1 MGQVER
7 EPALPACEGVR
18 MTTGAGDGALPD
30 VVRSARLLV
39 LVLTMDLP
47 PFDAIL
53 REGARPTW
61 MTTVAPG
68 TAVVEYRGRPVP
80 PRRLAW
86 SGVRERLRLR
96 GAHPVDPLFGDPS
109 RPPIAVMNRLCAYA
123 FAAPDSRPRWLARQG
138 LRGAQ
143 GAIRV
148 GEMLWTA
155 LGRHR
160 LARCDHRDGVLHV
173 DRVQTVGN
181 MIDVQFPV
189 FARLL
194 RETDAEGFVV
204 CTVSTYLDIGRAL
217 AWHESTRGAGIDF
230 ASMPQQF
237 HKGRQFQGGCMYFSR
252 SGLQQ
257 LVGNRAQVWGGMIN
271 DIAMTDWL
279 TRTGRPW
286 HDMPVLSLTGVTGVP
301 VDCPMCADSSLIGVR
316 CTQHGDR
323 GAELARMRALHHDHS
338 GHATSADPAAP

>member
-1 MGQVER
+1 MAARTGDA
-7 EPALPACEGVR
+7 ALPSAVAE
-18 MTTGAGDGALPD
+18 
-30 VVRSARLLV
+30 ARLLV

-47 PFDAIL
+47 PFDRIL

-61 MTTVAPG
+61 MSTTVPG

-80 PRRLAW
+80 TNRLAI

-96 GAHPVDPLFGDPS
+96 GAHPVDPLFGSPTH
-109 RPPIAVMNRLCAYA
+109 PAIALMNRLCA
-123 FAAPDSRPRWLARQG
+123 AAYGEPDSRWRQAGRIG
-138 LRGAQ
+138 LRAAQ
-143 GAIRV
+143 GAVRV
-148 GEMLWTA
+148 AEMLWTA

-160 LARCDHRDGVLHV
+160 LARCVLRDGVLHV

-194 RETDAEGFVV
+194 RESRADGFVV
-204 CTVSTYLDIGRAL
+204 CTVSTYVEIGRAL
-217 AWHESTRGAGIDF
+217 QWHEQAARSGIDF

-252 SGLQQ
+252 PGLQA
-257 LVGNRAQVWGGMIN
+257 LVDHRARVRGGMIN

-301 VDCPMCADSSLIGVR
+301 AECPMCADHSLVAVR

-323 GAELARMRALHHDHS
+323 TIELLRMRALHHVHS
-338 GHATSADPAAP
+338 GDGEPVAPAAH